1 VTSRLKHPFRIRSKP
16 ATVMGVD
23 ACSVGWIAV
32 VLHEG
37 VFTQAAVAPRF
48 RELVA
53 ATPSASIVAVDIP
66 IGLHANGW
74 RRADGEARRFL
85 KGHSSSVFATP
96 PRAAVQASSYD
107 EANRICRSLTG
118 QGLSR
123 QAWALAPKILDV
135 DRCRADIA
143 ESLFEIHPEVSF
155 RALAGKPLAAG
166 KRTWAGYIERR
177 SLLESAGIVMPADI
191 GPAGRGAAVDDVL
204 DAAVAA
210 WSARRIAD
218 GVAGCLPN
226 PPERDAEGR
235 PIAIWY

>member
-1 VTSRLKHPFRIRSKP
+1 VTSRLERRVRSRPKP
-16 ATVMGVD
+16 AMVVGVD
-23 ACSVGWIAV
+23 ACSLGWIAV
-32 VLHEG
+32 VLHEQA
-37 VFTQAAVAPRF
+37 FTQAVVARRF
-48 RELVA
+48 RDLVA
-53 ATPSASIVAVDIP
+53 AVPSAAIVAVDIP
-66 IGLHANGW
+66 IGLHANRW

-85 KGHSSSVFATP
+85 GGRSSSVFATP
-96 PRAAVQASSYD
+96 PRAAVQASTYE
-107 EANRICRSLTG
+107 EANRTCRSLTG

-135 DRCRADIA
+135 DRCRAEIG
-143 ESLFEIHPEVSF
+143 EILFEIHPEVSF
-155 RALAGKPLAAG
+155 RALAGKSLTAG
-166 KRTWAGYIERR
+166 KRTWAGYVERR
-177 SLLESAGIVMPADI
+177 SLLEGGGIVIPADI

-218 GVAGCLPN
+218 GIAGCLPN

>member
-1 VTSRLKHPFRIRSKP
+1 MTIRLKRRLRRRSKP

-37 VFTQAAVAPRF
+37 AFMQAAVAPRL

-53 ATPSASIVAVDIP
+53 ALPSAAIVAVDIP
-66 IGLHANGW
+66 IGLHVNGW
-74 RRADGEARRFL
+74 RRADGEARHFL
-85 KGHSSSVFATP
+85 GGRSSSVFATP
-96 PRAAVQASSYD
+96 PRAAVQASTYE

-155 RALAGKPLAAG
+155 RALAGKPLTAG
-166 KRTWAGYIERR
+166 KRTWTGYVERR
-177 SLLESAGIVMPADI
+177 SLLESAGIVMPDDI
-191 GPAGRGAAVDDVL
+191 GPAGRRAAVDDLL
-204 DAAVAA
+204 DAAAAA

-218 GVAGCLPN
+218 GIAGCLPN
-226 PPERDAEGR
+226 PPERDPEGR